1 MPTDEKLTMSDLFEV
16 AGWSFSAAKEEGV
29 YEEVEALFAS
39 VKAFYNKERHFHFSH
54 LNVVTE
60 RLKAQQ
66 AKLEGF
72 AKNLPPKQRV
82 DAIELYKLMTVVI
95 AHLTL
100 SKEGGEIDELRK
112 QFVNDITT
120 AKLQFAENF
129 IAYFTGNEE
138 AVSSLPQE

>member
-1 MPTDEKLTMSDLFEV
+1 
-16 AGWSFSAAKEEGV
+16 
-29 YEEVEALFAS
+29 
-39 VKAFYNKERHFHFSH
+39 
-54 LNVVTE
+54 
-60 RLKAQQ
+60 
-66 AKLEGF
+66 
-72 AKNLPPKQRV
+72 
-82 DAIELYKLMTVVI
+82 MTVVI